1 MDTETLTRDNL
12 IQGDVVT
19 MAVTIGASQT
29 IKRGDLLELSQ
40 IPVANTGT
48 GAITVTAGA
57 SFLRPP
63 AAANIFAVYA
73 VALEDATT
81 GSGESATITAATQ
94 GRFDPASMR
103 FGGSS
108 TAADNRNV
116 LAGKGILL
124 AAMVP
129 A

>member
-1 MDTETLTRDNL
+1 METETLTRDNL
-12 IQGDVVT
+12 IQGEVETLPVT
-19 MAVTIGASQT
+19 VGANQE

-57 SFLRPP
+57 SFVRPP
-63 AAANIFAVYA
+63 AAANIFSIYV
-73 VALEDATT
+73 VALEPVTT
-81 GSGESATITAATQ
+81 GAGESATITAAND
-94 GRFDPASMR
+94 GKFDPASMR

-124 AAMVP
+124 ATTVP
-129 A
+129 V